1 MKENSEGMWEAI
13 MESGN
18 LARAWKQVRANRG
31 APGVDGM
38 SIEAF
43 PAWAKEHW
51 KEIAALLESGKYK
64 PKPVRRVEIEKPGG
78 GKRLLGIPSVLD
90 RVIQQAIAQV
100 LSKEVD
106 GSFHPSSYGF
116 RPGKSAHQAIKQ
128 LQADKQSGYSQ
139 SVDLDLEKFFDR
151 VNHEV
156 LMRLLRRRIED
167 KRVLR
172 LIGRYL
178 RAGVEV
184 APSKVEPTSEG
195 VPQGGPLSPLLA
207 NILLDELDKEL
218 EKRGHRFAR
227 YADDFVI
234 LTKSVRAARRVYESI
249 RQWLERRLK
258 LKINTAKSRVC
269 GVEEVEFLSFKLR
282 GKRIVASEAAVR
294 EMRHRVKELTGR
306 SWGVSMRHRIKELNS
321 YLRGWC
327 GYFSLGLKWRSVVE
341 WDKWLRRR
349 MRMCWWKRWRGVR
362 CRVRE
367 LLKLGC
373 DQKRAVQ
380 TALTRKSFWR
390 LSRTY
395 ATQLGMTN
403 DWLKEQ
409 GLVSLGDLWS
419 AVHYPESKAKR
430 RSKPEQANLWG
441 W

>member
-1 MKENSEGMWEAI
+1 M
-13 MESGN
+13 
-18 LARAWKQVRANRG
+18 
-31 APGVDGM
+31 
-38 SIEAF
+38 
-43 PAWAKEHW
+43 
-51 KEIAALLESGKYK
+51 
-64 PKPVRRVEIEKPGG
+64 
-78 GKRLLGIPSVLD
+78 
-90 RVIQQAIAQV
+90 
-100 LSKEVD
+100 
-106 GSFHPSSYGF
+106 
-116 RPGKSAHQAIKQ
+116 
-128 LQADKQSGYSQ
+128 
-139 SVDLDLEKFFDR
+139 
-151 VNHEV
+151 
-156 LMRLLRRRIED
+156 
-167 KRVLR
+167 
-172 LIGRYL
+172 
-178 RAGVEV
+178 
-184 APSKVEPTSEG
+184 
-195 VPQGGPLSPLLA
+195 
-207 NILLDELDKEL
+207 
-218 EKRGHRFAR
+218 
-227 YADDFVI
+227 
-234 LTKSVRAARRVYESI
+234 RAARRVYESI

-258 LKINTAKSRVC
+258 LKINAAKSRVC
-269 GVEEVEFLSFKLR
+269 TMEEVEFLSFKLR

-306 SWGVSMRHRIKELNS
+306 SWGASMRYRIKELNS

-409 GLVSLGDLWS
+409 GLASLGELWS
-419 AVHYPESKAKR
+419 AVHYPQSKAKLR
-430 RSKPEQANLWG
+430 QQPEQANLWG